1 MSLYVSMAFALRLWS
16 LVRAVLPTV
25 LVFLVVG
32 PVAGFFAI
40 FLPISLTAIPGP
52 LGAIQGLMGI
62 VAMMP
67 VGIPMAYVMGYVPA
81 VLTGA
86 AVAALDCVT
95 DLQSYRVP
103 VAIVLGGAITVL
115 LLYRLIAADGMANDG
130 QYSTAL
136 AVAGA
141 VGAIA
146 AGVSGLLA
154 PRRFPTPRLDAGS
167 E

>member
-1 MSLYVSMAFALRLWS
+1 MSLHVLMAFALRLWS
-16 LVRAVLPTV
+16 FVRAVLPTV

-32 PVAGFFAI
+32 PVAGFVAI

-52 LGAIQGLMGI
+52 VGALQGLLAI

-67 VGIPMAYVMGYVPA
+67 VGIPIAYAMGYVPA

-86 AVAALDCVT
+86 TVAALDCVV
-95 DLQSYRVP
+95 DLRSYRVP
-103 VAIVLGGAITVL
+103 VAIVLGGSITVL
-115 LLYRLIAADGMANDG
+115 LLYRVIAADGMANDG

-146 AGVSGLLA
+146 AGVSALLA
-154 PRRFPTPRLDAGS
+154 PRRFPSPRLDAGS